1 MSKEIKD
8 RIDRILAQHD
18 AAKESADREHA
29 RSAIGQAQTN
39 ITSLQRFLWQFA
51 QGLAWIWRTIGRP
64 VAAVVIA
71 VAGWLFGW
79 YVRLWGRLVTVTN
92 QYGDRVFSYKRAG
105 VMVLATVFGLLFA
118 SVLAQLTWDAG
129 WYAYN
134 GGWEQVYL
142 RSPQELAGHPGE
154 DVHAVRGCEHGPSCT
169 ELDAL
174 YYRVRFKPFNLL
186 WSLWTH
192 GSVFYPDLVA
202 AAVPT
207 ETSLCR
213 AHTYGIRVRFIT
225 RHLNW
230 HPDLLSVKCVPLERA
245 PQ

>member
-1 MSKEIKD
+1 MSKETKD

-18 AAKESADREHA
+18 AAKEAADREHA

-39 ITSLQRFLWQFA
+39 ISGLQRFLWQFA

-64 VAAVVIA
+64 LASSIIA
-71 VAGWLFGW
+71 IAGWLFGW
-79 YVRLWGRLVTVTN
+79 YLRLWGRLVTVTN

-105 VMVLATVFGLLFA
+105 VMVLATAFGLYFA

-134 GGWEQVYL
+134 GGWEEVYL
-142 RSPQELAGHPGE
+142 RSPQELMGHPGE

-174 YYRVRFKPFNLL
+174 YYRVRFKPM
-186 WSLWTH
+186 
-192 GSVFYPDLVA
+192 P
-202 AAVPT
+202 
-207 ETSLCR
+207 R
-213 AHTYGIRVRFIT
+213 AHLRHPQALHHAPSQLAPRPVVGEVRAIGT
-225 RHLNW
+225 CTTVGSRHPSRPSIW
-230 HPDLLSVKCVPLERA
+230 DPEII
-245 PQ
+245 